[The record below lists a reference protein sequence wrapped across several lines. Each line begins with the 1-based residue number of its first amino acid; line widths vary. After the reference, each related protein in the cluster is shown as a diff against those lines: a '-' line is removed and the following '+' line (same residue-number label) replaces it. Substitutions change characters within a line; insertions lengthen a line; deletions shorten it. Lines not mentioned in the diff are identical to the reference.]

1 LINDYFL
8 LSLNFLKNISLTL
21 IQQQPSLLLVK
32 KMRLSMLLLLSALLL
47 STRAFSQSREIK
59 DLCQVFHLPHD
70 KDTTTFVVFGSQ
82 ADLKVKKP
90 LFLFRQGSQPMP
102 IIHQYQDGYYMPVS
116 PFRFRDYK
124 EKYHFVMISKPG
136 VKLVADSV
144 YLDQYQKAMRNG
156 DTSEVYVSKKYLQN
170 NYREKYVEQCDQV
183 IDFLVKQPW
192 VDSNMVVFCGGSEGF
207 TVGADLVANRNKH
220 ITHAILFSGN
230 PERRFENIIYRLR
243 QDAKNGVIKAEE
255 AQEEID
261 KMYEVWKDICNNPK
275 SVEKS
280 FGDTYRAWYSFS
292 VRNLDHLL
300 KIQIPLYIAY
310 GTEDGEIS
318 ANMDMLPIEFE
329 TAGKKNLTFKSYL
342 NYDHQFFEIKKSSD
356 GEVIDRVY
364 RGDSVAADWMKWLEK

>member
-1 LINDYFL
+1 LISVCGL
-8 LSLNFLKNISLTL
+8 
-21 IQQQPSLLLVK
+21 LLLVK
-32 KMRLSMLLLLSALLL
+32 KMRAQLILIMGLFLSV
-47 STRAFSQSREIK
+47 QSWAQQKELR
-59 DLCQVFHLPHD
+59 DLCNVFNLPD
-70 KDTTTFVVFGSQ
+70 GKDTTTFVVFGNQ

-102 IIHQYQDGYYMPVS
+102 IIHQYPDGYYMPVS

-124 EKYHFVMISKPG
+124 GKYHFVMISKPG
-136 VKLVADSV
+136 VRLIADSV
-144 YLDQYQKAMRNG
+144 YLDQYQKAMSNG

-192 VDSNMVVFCGGSEGF
+192 VDSNKVVFCGGSEGF
-207 TVGADLVANRNKH
+207 TVGADLVGNRNKH

-230 PERRFENIIYRLR
+230 PERRFENNIYRLR
-243 QDAKNGVIKAEE
+243 RNAKNGVITAEE

-261 KMYEVWKDICNNPK
+261 KMYEVWKDICNNPD

-318 ANMDMLPIEFE
+318 TNMDMLPIEFE
-329 TAGKKNLTFKSYL
+329 LAGKKNLTFKSYL
-342 NYDHQFFEIKKSSD
+342 NYDHQFFEIKKSSA
-356 GEVIDRVY
+356 GEVTDRIY
-364 RGDSVAADWMKWLEK
+364 RGDSVAADWMTWLEK